1 MTNKKLLFD
10 CGMVCLIDVLDDL
23 MGFFLTLFDG
33 LLSEISPALIERMTQ
48 TFMTLLTR

>member
-1 MTNKKLLFD
+1 
-10 CGMVCLIDVLDDL
+10 

-33 LLSEISPALIERMTQ
+33 LLSEISAALVERMTQ